1 MNRTSDVYVKCIFN
15 INVLIAS
22 FIVVLLW
29 FHIMRNPMTMVTLF
43 KTISGKCYIMIQQP
57 IFIKYLV
64 FQKQLKRSINFRC
77 MRLPLRL
84 YYVHYNQCLPW
95 FICYI
100 LGVKWVQN
108 ICEVILYV
116 SIECRNIL
124 HWIYKGKLMVWYLGL
139 ITMHVCKICQKCRS
153 NVLKSIRKS
162 KIHIFI

>member
-1 MNRTSDVYVKCIFN
+1 MILFCLIAKFLIINLFALYSWFLDVFFWMASKIEKCRKNLELTLKTMNRTSDVYVKCIFN

-108 ICEVILYV
+108 ICEVIFTFL
-116 SIECRNIL
+116 
-124 HWIYKGKLMVWYLGL
+124 
-139 ITMHVCKICQKCRS
+139 
-153 NVLKSIRKS
+153 
-162 KIHIFI
+162 